1 MDKKQTRIRRAARTR
16 ARIARLNVHR
26 LSVHRT
32 NAHLYAQI
40 FSPCG
45 PQVLARAST
54 LEAAVRQQLSSKGSN
69 IAAATFFGHRIAQK
83 AKAAGIESLAFDRSG
98 FRYHGRVRAL
108 AEAARE
114 AGLKFS
120 GKSPLWQGWRR
131 KRRSKSVMMAF
142 GKK

>member
-45 PQVLARAST
+45 TQVLASAST
-54 LEAAVRQQLSSKGSN
+54 LEAEVRQQLSSKGSN
-69 IAAATFFGHRIAQK
+69 IAAATFIGIASPRRRRPPALNRLHLTVPVSVIMAVCALWPK
-83 AKAAGIESLAFDRSG
+83 RRVKPVLNFREKVRYGKDAGES
-98 FRYHGRVRAL
+98 
-108 AEAARE
+108 AARR
-114 AGLKFS
+114 A
-120 GKSPLWQGWRR
+120 
-131 KRRSKSVMMAF
+131 
-142 GKK
+142 